1 MFKPKKG
8 RYFQDYSR
16 MNLYMQKK
24 QKIYRLVFYSLLLVF
39 IVSCAHS
46 NEQNQTMIETESI
59 TIQIKDSLPPPPGK
73 LESELIAAGLV
84 NIADI
89 IPGILVELRYSTTNN
104 FLRKDMYGDL
114 INAYLQTD
122 VADKLKKA
130 EKLLQLKDSTLTLLV
145 YDCVRPLHI
154 QQLMWDSLDVPLA
167 EKKNFLSNPTNKS
180 LHNYGAAVDL
190 TIATIQGVPLD
201 MGTPYDFIGQ
211 LAYPTLEEQML
222 KEGRLT
228 ADQIANRKLLR
239 SVMFQ
244 SGFTGIES
252 EWWHFNSCTREEANM
267 RYKVIE

>member
-1 MFKPKKG
+1 
-8 RYFQDYSR
+8 
-16 MNLYMQKK
+16 MQKN
-24 QKIYRLVFYSLLLVF
+24 QIIYLVGISSLLLV
-39 IVSCAHS
+39 VVAGCSS
-46 NEQNQTMIETESI
+46 DSKQNQSLTETESI
-59 TIQIKDSLPPPPGK
+59 AIEIKDSIPTPPGK

-84 NIADI
+84 NIADV
-89 IPGILVELRYSTTNN
+89 IPGIRVELMYSTTNN
-104 FLRKDMYGDL
+104 FMGKDMYGDL
-114 INAYLQTD
+114 TNAYLQAD
-122 VADKLKKA
+122 VAEKLKKA
-130 EKLLQLKDSTLTLLV
+130 ESLLKSKDSSLTLLV
-145 YDCVRPLHI
+145 YDGVRPLQI
-154 QQLMWDSLDVPLA
+154 QQLMWDSLDVPMA

-190 TIATIQGVPLD
+190 TIATNHGVPLD

-222 KEGRLT
+222 KEGKLT

-252 EWWHFNSCTREEANM
+252 EWWHFNSCTREEANV